1 MPATTKRAR
10 IRPHDAEAIARL
22 RQTARTEERTGC
34 LLWTGPLSRRGYGSV
49 GYRSKRWTPH
59 RLSYFAHYGPIP
71 EGMLVCH
78 KCDVRNCIAIEHLFL
93 GTPQDNTTDMLRKGR
108 GRWRSRLTVKQVV
121 AIKRRLLRGDR
132 CRDIAPDFGL
142 SVGGIMSIKHGKSW
156 SHVRLPGEK
165 ARAIRKP
172 YDDRIPILEFDACSV
187 RE

>member
-1 MPATTKRAR
+1 MSAVRKRAPV
-10 IRPHDAEAIARL
+10 RPRDTVAIACLQKRA
-22 RQTARTEERTGC
+22 QVDKQTGC
-34 LLWTGPLSRRGYGSV
+34 LLWTGPLTRRGYGSI

-59 RLSYFAHYGPIP
+59 RLSYTAHYGPIP

-121 AIKRRLLRGDR
+121 AIKRRLLNGER
-132 CRDIAPDFGL
+132 CKDIAMDYGF

-156 SHVRLPGEK
+156 GHVQVAGEK
-165 ARAIRKP
+165 RRSKCAP
-172 YDDRIPILEFDACSV
+172 YDDRIPVLEFHA